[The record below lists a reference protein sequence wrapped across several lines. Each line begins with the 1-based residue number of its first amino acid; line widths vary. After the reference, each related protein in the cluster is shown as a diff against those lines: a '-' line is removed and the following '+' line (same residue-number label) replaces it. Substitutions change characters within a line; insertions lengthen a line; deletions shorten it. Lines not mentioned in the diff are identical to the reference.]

1 MKNEKSWTTPFNRL
15 LLLYFSSVTLAFI
28 AARVVILHSWHWDIG
43 GIENSVFFSVS
54 KALYGLPLYGD
65 PESGNFD
72 ITQYTPAFYHCL
84 IAICRLADIN
94 PMEDWQ
100 KLHLLGRYLSL
111 TFNLAGSWVVFRL
124 LANVFRVESRIA
136 VFAAMVSFLV
146 LTDFHFSARPDSLFF
161 LFGTVMTYCM
171 CAYLSARE
179 RGERSIGLA
188 LGILTAS
195 FSMFVKQ
202 TGIEYLGFI
211 PLFFLSQR
219 MFRECFWS
227 AGALLLATG
236 AFYLFF
242 RGIHGPFFNKNVIG
256 GLNNGIS
263 LEFMANLFLRFLAQH
278 QMLVLAGVASVIHSL
293 LSKRESTPVRFL
305 CLLAVWL
312 FVFAVGTS
320 SKRGSWFNYYTEFLN
335 TLIIVTAI
343 KADRLVRLDWVD
355 DGLAKALGALTGLYF
370 VLILPGLL
378 ALNLKPKLEQHVY
391 RTGGEYA
398 QKVSQKRR
406 TAEYARSLLK
416 EGEYLLVFDKHME
429 LMLADRSVTPNREI
443 IPKDVSYDYSG
454 FYNAIDNGTIRYVL
468 MSGYSPDRRFMGIDF
483 SSFKEK
489 YEDEFVVLL
498 ENTR

>member
-1 MKNEKSWTTPFNRL
+1 L
-15 LLLYFSSVTLAFI
+15 
-28 AARVVILHSWHWDIG
+28 
-43 GIENSVFFSVS
+43 
-54 KALYGLPLYGD
+54 
-65 PESGNFD
+65 
-72 ITQYTPAFYHCL
+72 
-84 IAICRLADIN
+84 
-94 PMEDWQ
+94 
-100 KLHLLGRYLSL
+100 
-111 TFNLAGSWVVFRL
+111 
-124 LANVFRVESRIA
+124 
-136 VFAAMVSFLV
+136 
-146 LTDFHFSARPDSLFF
+146 
-161 LFGTVMTYCM
+161 
-171 CAYLSARE
+171 
-179 RGERSIGLA
+179 
-188 LGILTAS
+188 
-195 FSMFVKQ
+195 
-202 TGIEYLGFI
+202 
-211 PLFFLSQR
+211 
-219 MFRECFWS
+219 
-227 AGALLLATG
+227 
-236 AFYLFF
+236 
-242 RGIHGPFFNKNVIG
+242 
-256 GLNNGIS
+256 
-263 LEFMANLFLRFLAQH
+263 
-278 QMLVLAGVASVIHSL
+278 
-293 LSKRESTPVRFL
+293 
-305 CLLAVWL
+305 
-312 FVFAVGTS
+312 
-320 SKRGSWFNYYTEFLN
+320 NYYTEFLN